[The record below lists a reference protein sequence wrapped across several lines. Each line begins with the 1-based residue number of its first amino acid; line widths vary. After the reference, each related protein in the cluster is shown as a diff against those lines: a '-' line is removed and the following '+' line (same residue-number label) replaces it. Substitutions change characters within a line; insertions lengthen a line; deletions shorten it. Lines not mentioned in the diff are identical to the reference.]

1 MLCRGSP
8 LSLFLP
14 GVRQVALGPFPVCVS
29 LQTALQK
36 TNKQKK
42 HASSSVL
49 TANTGVD
56 FYVRNCVSG
65 LRSRG
70 VPSRFPHRA
79 VHVPHKGSGCS
90 PSSPTLDAVS
100 LSHCSKVYS
109 DFSPRYPDEALNVST
124 GCLDSLFLKSP
135 WKPILLRGFLQFRHS
150 FIGVLTVSV
159 SLFSDIRPNYLL
171 HLSNGWSLHSADAEL
186 R

>member
-1 MLCRGSP
+1 MILQRAETGSARTGGGIQHALSITYPEGLLLCRDSP

-36 TNKQKK
+36 QTNKQKK
-42 HASSSVL
+42 HTSSSML

-79 VHVPHKGSGCS
+79 VHVPRKGSGCS
-90 PSSPTLDAVS
+90 PSSPTPDAVS
-100 LSHCSKVYS
+100 LSHCSKVCS
-109 DFSPRYPDEALNVST
+109 DFSPRHPD
-124 GCLDSLFLKSP
+124 D
-135 WKPILLRGFLQFRHS
+135 
-150 FIGVLTVSV
+150 
-159 SLFSDIRPNYLL
+159 
-171 HLSNGWSLHSADAEL
+171 
-186 R
+186 